1 MLFRTLMEK
10 YLDTEIRSDVD
21 RLLELKMTMPE
32 IGEGKRF
39 DRVNDYLDRNI
50 EEIGKVIATLPEEKV
65 AGWDELNQIFL
76 EQLTN

>member
-1 MLFRTLMEK
+1 MEK
-10 YLDTEIRSDVD
+10 YLDPEIRPDVE

-50 EEIGKVIATLPEEKV
+50 EEIGKVIATLSEENV

-76 EQLTN
+76 ELLIN